1 MDERDSRKKFQPAFI
16 EKKKKSQVD
25 HTLSQSL
32 SVKYQERGIKKD
44 VEEAVSRSG
53 KKQKS

>member
-1 MDERDSRKKFQPAFI
+1 MDERDSRKKIQPAFI

>member
-1 MDERDSRKKFQPAFI
+1 MDERDSRKKIQPAFI
-16 EKKKKSQVD
+16 EKKKSQVD

-32 SVKYQERGIKKD
+32 SVKYQEREIKKD
-44 VEEAVSRSG
+44 VEDAVSRSG